1 METMSHRHRK
11 LTLMPQPAAG
21 LPAADDPGL
30 PELVRLDGASGRPQR
45 WSLPSGSPG
54 RLQTRF
60 AGATDIGMRRGSNE
74 DAFVVDAAYGL
85 FVVCDGVGGR
95 PGGEIAA
102 RTAASAIR
110 EHVRRGAPESSR
122 DAAAVAR
129 VGVLVRDAIVGASLA
144 VRDLAR
150 SEPHLE
156 GMRTTAS
163 VVLIAGDFAVV
174 GQVGDSRVYLGRGAS
189 VRQLTED
196 HTLHCEQVRK
206 GLVAPDA
213 ASGRRS
219 PITRVLGRDEV
230 EVDVG
235 ALPLAAGDRLLL
247 CSDGLHG
254 YLADEALKD
263 LFRLDVRAAAPAAI
277 DYANALGGEDNIT
290 ALFVELVAG

>member
-1 METMSHRHRK
+1 MSHRHRK
-11 LTLMPQPAAG
+11 LTLMPRLAAG

-30 PELVRLDGASGRPQR
+30 PELVRLDGASGRPPR
-45 WSLPSGSPG
+45 WPLPAGSPG
-54 RLQTRF
+54 RLRTRF
-60 AGATDIGMRRGSNE
+60 AGATDVGMRRGSNE
-74 DAFVVDAAYGL
+74 DEFVADAAFGL

-95 PGGEIAA
+95 PGGDIAA
-102 RTAASAIR
+102 RTAAAAIR
-110 EHVRRGAPESSR
+110 EHVRRGAAAGSSR

-129 VGVLVRDAIVGASLA
+129 AGVLVRDAMVGASLA

-150 SEPHLE
+150 SEPRLE

-163 VVLIAGDFAVV
+163 VVLIADDFAVV

-189 VRQLTED
+189 VHQLTED
-196 HTLHCEQVRK
+196 HTLHGMQVRQ
-206 GLVAPDA
+206 GLLPPDA
-213 ASGRRS
+213 AGGRRS
-219 PITRVLGRDEV
+219 PITRALGRDDV

-235 ALPLAAGDRLLL
+235 ALPLVAGDRLLL

-254 YLADEALKD
+254 YLADEALKE

>member
-1 METMSHRHRK
+1 MSHRHRK
-11 LTLMPQPAAG
+11 LTLLPQPAAG

-30 PELVRLDGASGRPQR
+30 PELVRLEGLSGRPQR
-45 WSLPSGSPG
+45 WPAPVGSPG
-54 RLQTRF
+54 RLGTRF
-60 AGATDIGMRRGSNE
+60 AGVTDIGMRRGSNE
-74 DAFVVDAAYGL
+74 DVFTVDAAYGL

-102 RTAASAIR
+102 RTAAAAIR
-110 EHVRRGAPESSR
+110 EHVRRAAQAAGSSR

-129 VGVLVRDAIVGASLA
+129 AGVLVREAMLGASRA
-144 VRDLAR
+144 VRDVAR
-150 SEPHLE
+150 SEPSLE
-156 GMRTTAS
+156 GLCTTAS
-163 VVLIAGDFAVV
+163 VVLVADDFAVV

-196 HTLHCEQVRK
+196 HTLHGMQVRQ

-213 ASGRRS
+213 AGGRRS
-219 PITRVLGRDEV
+219 PITRALGKGDV
-230 EVDVG
+230 EVDIG

-254 YLADEALKD
+254 YLAEEALKE
-263 LFRLDVRAAAPAAI
+263 LFRLDVGAAAPAAI